1 MKYLLQKH
9 ILWSNFRI
17 WKEGGKK
24 LLDWGKKLSI
34 NKSRTMH
41 AHVEILHVQYALWRL
56 TLNLKSRS
64 LVFYP
69 TQGEKTLS
77 IIFQLWWV
85 ILIRNHSKK
94 YIPSYSSS
102 IKLYGQFFVQVQ
114 KKVEISFLV
123 FSFSTFETVCS
134 NFCEKS
140 DLKKF

>member
-9 ILWSNFRI
+9 ILWSNFRM

-41 AHVEILHVQYALWRL
+41 AHVEILHVQSALWRL

-69 TQGEKTLS
+69 TQGGKNFKYHFSTLMGDPDQKPFKKIHT
-77 IIFQLWWV
+77 IIFFINQIAWT
-85 ILIRNHSKK
+85 IFCP
-94 YIPSYSSS
+94 IP
-102 IKLYGQFFVQVQ
+102 Q
-114 KKVEISFLV
+114 KKLRFHFWCSHFRHLRQFAQISVRNEI
-123 FSFSTFETVCS
+123 
-134 NFCEKS
+134 
-140 DLKKF
+140 

>member
-41 AHVEILHVQYALWRL
+41 AHVEILHVQYVLWRL
-56 TLNLKSRS
+56 TLNLKPKS

-69 TQGEKTLS
+69 TTGGKNFKYHFSTLMGDPDQKP
-77 IIFQLWWV
+77 FKKNTYHH
-85 ILIRNHSKK
+85 ILHQSNCM
-94 YIPSYSSS
+94 YN
-102 IKLYGQFFVQVQ
+102 FFVQFQ
-114 KKVEISFLV
+114 KKSWDFIFGVLIFHIWDSLLKFLWEMR
-123 FSFSTFETVCS
+123 F
-134 NFCEKS
+134 
-140 DLKKF
+140 

>member
-41 AHVEILHVQYALWRL
+41 AHVEILHVQYVLWRL
-56 TLNLKSRS
+56 TLNLKPKS

-69 TQGEKTLS
+69 TKGGKNFKYHFSTLMGDPDQKPFKNKIHT
-77 IIFQLWWV
+77 IIFFINQIV
-85 ILIRNHSKK
+85 CTI
-94 YIPSYSSS
+94 
-102 IKLYGQFFVQVQ
+102 FFVQFQ
-114 KKVEISFLV
+114 KKSWDFIFGVLIFHIWDSLLKFLWEMR
-123 FSFSTFETVCS
+123 F
-134 NFCEKS
+134 
-140 DLKKF
+140 